1 MSRGAIEPLSA
12 TAVEKLKGDGKTNRR
27 VMVGG
32 EDCAGLHLRIEGAS
46 KSWALRYK
54 LGERRRDIGLGPYN
68 PKKNMTDAEAEE
80 APGMTLFE
88 ARNRARVIRRMIR
101 KGIDPI
107 EQQKA
112 EAQANAVAVV
122 RKKTFKECAA
132 EFLKSQE
139 GEWENS
145 NAKHVKQW
153 SATLETYA
161 YPLIGEL
168 PIDAVNTDDVL
179 RVLKQDVE
187 TKDGPK
193 PMWDTKNETA
203 SRLRGRIERIL
214 GWATFHEL
222 RSGHNP
228 ARFKGHLDNDLTK
241 RGKLR
246 KVEHHAAMDYA
257 DVGAFM
263 VELAKRSGTAAR
275 GLEFA
280 ILTAARSGEVRGAT
294 WDEIDLDK
302 RLWTVP
308 ADRMKAGKEHVV
320 PLSDAAVAIL
330 QAMPRMKGSN
340 YVFPAPRGGTMSDM
354 TLGAVLKR
362 MGRKDGVT
370 VHGFRSTF
378 REWVADRTNYP
389 REVAEHALAH
399 QLPDKVEASYQ
410 RRTQLPKRA
419 KLMADWATYCS
430 TVEKPGGNVV
440 AIKGAA

>member
-1 MSRGAIEPLSA
+1 M
-12 TAVEKLKGDGKTNRR
+12 AVERLKADGAKNRR
-27 VMVGG
+27 VMVGPS
-32 EDCAGLHLRIEGAS
+32 DCAGLHLRIEGGT

-54 LGERRRDIGLGPYN
+54 LGEKRRDVGLGPYN
-68 PKKNMTDAEAEE
+68 GKIGATDEE
-80 APGMTLFE
+80 AAELPGLSLNE
-88 ARNRARVIRRMIR
+88 ARIEARKLRRMVR
-101 KGIDPI
+101 DNVDPI
-107 EQQKA
+107 EQRRLD
-112 EAQANAVAVV
+112 AQRQRVEQV
-122 RKKTFKECAA
+122 RSKTFKECAI

-153 SATLETYA
+153 SSTLETYA
-161 YPLIGEL
+161 YPIIGDL

-179 RVLKQDVE
+179 RVLRQDVDA
-187 TKDGPK
+187 KGGAK
-193 PMWDTKNETA
+193 PLWDAKNETA

-214 GWATFHEL
+214 GWAAFRQL
-222 RSGHNP
+222 RSAENP

-241 RGKLR
+241 RSKLR

-257 DVGAFM
+257 DIGAFM
-263 VELAKRSGTAAR
+263 VELRKRAGIAAR

-302 RLWTVP
+302 RLWTIP

-320 PLSDAAVAIL
+320 PLSDAVVALIE
-330 QAMPRMKGSN
+330 ATPRLKGSP
-340 YVFPAPRGGTMSDM
+340 YVFPAPRGSAMSDM
-354 TLGAVLKR
+354 TLAAVLKR
-362 MGRKDGVT
+362 MGKTGVT

-410 RRTQLPKRA
+410 RRTQLPKRL
-419 KLMADWATYCS
+419 KLMADWATYCA
-430 TVEKPGGNVV
+430 TAEKPAANVV